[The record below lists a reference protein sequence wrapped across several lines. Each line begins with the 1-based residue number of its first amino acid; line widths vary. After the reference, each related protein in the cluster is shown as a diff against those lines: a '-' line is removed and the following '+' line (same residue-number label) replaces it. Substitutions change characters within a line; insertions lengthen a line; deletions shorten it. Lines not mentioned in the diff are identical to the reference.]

1 MWDWIGKLDQLQR
14 QGREAVLVTVTKYS
28 GSAPRKTG
36 AKMIVLADGTFFGTV
51 GGGVVEHHTL
61 EEAVQRLRSGES
73 GTVEISL
80 KQSRDSD
87 FPACG
92 GTVELYM
99 EVLNAEPSVYI
110 FGAGHV
116 GQALC
121 RVLQGTPF
129 RLHLIDERPEWIGAA
144 EIAGDVV
151 RHPCRWSEFIAG
163 ADWCERRSFVVI
175 VSFSGAVDQEILRE
189 VLSYPARYLGM
200 IGSRAKWGKVKGNL
214 EGDGLDLSRVRCPI
228 GHDNGGGAPQEIA
241 IAIASELLSVH
252 YGRG

>member
-1 MWDWIGKLDQLQR
+1 MWDWISKLDELKR
-14 QGREAVLVTVTKYS
+14 LGRKAVLVTVTKYS

-36 AKMIVLADGTFFGTV
+36 AKMIVMADGIFFGTV
-51 GGGVVEHHTL
+51 GGGVVEHHAL
-61 EEAVQRLRSGES
+61 EEASRRLDNGES

-80 KQSRDSD
+80 KQSGDSD

-99 EVLNAEPSVYI
+99 EVLNSEPCVYI

-121 RVLQGTPF
+121 RVLEGTPF
-129 RLHLIDERPEWIGAA
+129 RIHLIDERPEWIGATGIPA
-144 EIAGDVV
+144 DVV
-151 RHPCRWSEFIAG
+151 RHSCRWSEFISG
-163 ADWCERRSFVVI
+163 AQWCEKRTFVVI

-189 VLSYPARYLGM
+189 VIPHPAHYLGM
-200 IGSRAKWGKVKGNL
+200 IGSRAKWGKVRANL
-214 EGDGLDLSRVRCPI
+214 EGEGGDLSRVRCPI

-252 YGRG
+252 YGRE

>member
-1 MWDWIGKLDQLQR
+1 MWDWIGKIDELRRL
-14 QGREAVLVTVTKYS
+14 GREAVLVTVTRYS

-36 AKMIVLADGTFFGTV
+36 AKMVVLADGKFFGTV
-51 GGGVVEHHTL
+51 GGGVVEHHAL
-61 EEAVQRLRSGES
+61 EEALQRLRSGES

-80 KQSRDSD
+80 QQSKGSD

-99 EVLNAEPSVYI
+99 EVLNSEPCVYI

-129 RLHLIDERPEWIGAA
+129 RIHLVDERPEWIGSTDVPA
-144 EIAGDVV
+144 DVV
-151 RHPCRWSEFIAG
+151 RHSCRWSQFISEAS
-163 ADWCERRSFVVI
+163 WCERRSFVVI
-175 VSFSGAVDQEILRE
+175 VSYSGAVDQEILRE
-189 VLSYPARYLGM
+189 VVPHPARYVGM
-200 IGSRAKWGKVKGNL
+200 IGSRAKWGKVKENL
-214 EGDGLDLSRVRCPI
+214 EGEGLDLSRIHCPI

-241 IAIASELLSVH
+241 IAIASELLATY